1 MREIQP
7 SLNETVSPIQIFS
20 LVADLEELLELKVE
34 QSNFYSYQNGRNFAV
49 TKKERKAFFG
59 INFIIAINKLPTVDK
74 YRRIDNMTG
83 NDGIQNNDLKRNHFC
98 EILQNLHY
106 ATERKDDKTDKAF
119 KVRPDIDHLNLKFS
133 KVLSNDSE

>member
-20 LVADLEELLELKVE
+20 LLADLEELLEFKVE
-34 QSNFYSYQNGRNFAV
+34 QSKFYSHQNGRNFAV
-49 TKKERKAFFG
+49 TKEEKKAFFG

-83 NDGIQNNDLKRNHFC
+83 NDGIQNKM
-98 EILQNLHY
+98 I
-106 ATERKDDKTDKAF
+106 
-119 KVRPDIDHLNLKFS
+119 
-133 KVLSNDSE
+133 

>member
-83 NDGIQNNDLKRNHFC
+83 NDGIQNKM
-98 EILQNLHY
+98 I
-106 ATERKDDKTDKAF
+106 
-119 KVRPDIDHLNLKFS
+119 
-133 KVLSNDSE
+133 